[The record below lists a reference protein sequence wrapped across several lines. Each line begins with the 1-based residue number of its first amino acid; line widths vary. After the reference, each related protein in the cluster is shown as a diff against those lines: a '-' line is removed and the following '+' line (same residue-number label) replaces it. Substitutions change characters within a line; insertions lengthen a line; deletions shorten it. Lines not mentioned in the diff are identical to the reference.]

1 MRIITFYNEKINPIV
16 VDYQKKVFNHFKYD
30 INQINVSNWVSHGK
44 SIDDYLTT
52 IEDPN
57 EVIVLFDIDCIPLNK
72 KIIGHAVKWVIK
84 NDGVFGNS
92 QLAPNLKE
100 PHNTFIYVAPSFMVF
115 TMKTYERLGRPSFT
129 TSDRSDCG
137 GEITHNAIE
146 KNVNIKLLYPTSVE
160 IPTFKLKDNIWFGY
174 GTNYENNTYHSFESR
189 FRKKDSFFLNKC
201 KSILNI

>member
-72 KIIGHAVKWVIK
+72 KIIGHAVEWVIK

-92 QLAPNLKE
+92 QLAPKLMK
-100 PHNTFIYVAPSFMVF
+100 PHNNFIYVAPSFMVF

-129 TSDRSDCG
+129 TNDRSDCG

-146 KNVNIKLLYPTSVE
+146 KDVKIKLLYPKSVE
-160 IPTFKLKDNIWFGY
+160 VPIFKLKDNIWFGY